1 MIFPSP
7 RTGKFFST
15 ADKRFFDG
23 RVLSSLNFIYCLL
36 FRSLLRSP
44 HKKDRPRKAQAV
56 LILLFSSIR
65 NERNVSCSLDSY
77 GKLSLVLCAGTGDSS
92 GKNLGTLRN
101 KAAKLSN
108 ILIVYEFNLIDTEL
122 ADFTSGLSVSLRSV
136 FSFHNA
142 TSLNYNQ
149 NGKSSASSIAEN
161 PSDANAPPEVSGAAG
176 AGALGANA
184 GALLSDASL
193 LLSTK

>member
-1 MIFPSP
+1 MTFPSP

-36 FRSLLRSP
+36 FRSLLRLP

-65 NERNVSCSLDSY
+65 NECNVSCSLDSY

-122 ADFTSGLSVSLRSV
+122 AD
-136 FSFHNA
+136 NA